1 MQVPLL
7 DLRPQFATIR
17 DEIREAIDRVLE
29 TQVFVLGP
37 EVEKL
42 EREIA
47 DYCGVKFGVGC
58 ASGTD
63 ALLLSL
69 MAAGVSSGDEV
80 ITTPFTFFSTAGS
93 VSRVGGT
100 PVFVDI
106 DPVTYNIDASL
117 IEARITPRTKAL
129 IPVHLFGQCVNM
141 GPVLEIAERHGLRVI
156 EDAAQSIGS
165 KTKLQ
170 GKWASAGS
178 MGHSGCFSFFPTKN
192 LGAYGDGGMVVSND
206 EDLAEKVRMLRVHGS
221 KPKYHHSI
229 IGANSRLD
237 AIQAAVLRVK
247 LKYLDDWSEAR
258 RKNANYYDKAFKGS
272 GIITPSVRGENFSI
286 YNQYVIRT
294 KARDQ
299 VMEYLKKHD
308 VGCEI
313 YYPVPLHLQRCYGFL
328 GYEAG
333 EFPQAEAAAAET
345 VALPIYPELTDEQKD
360 YVVKCVLEGAR
371 Q

>member
-1 MQVPLL
+1 MRVPLL
-7 DLRPQFATIR
+7 DLRPQFARIR
-17 DEIREAIDRVLE
+17 DEIREAIDRILE

-42 EREIA
+42 EQEIA
-47 DYCGVKFGVGC
+47 DYCGAKYGVGC

-63 ALLLSL
+63 SILLSL

-80 ITTPFTFFSTAGS
+80 ITTPYTFFSTAGC
-93 VSRVGGT
+93 VSRVGGI

-106 DPVTYNIDASL
+106 DPATYNIDPSL
-117 IEARITPRTKAL
+117 IEARITPKTKAI
-129 IPVHLFGQCVNM
+129 IPVHLFGQCADM
-141 GPVLEIAERHGLRVI
+141 GPILETAERHGLYVL

-165 KTKLQ
+165 KTKLN
-170 GKWASAGS
+170 GEWRSAGA
-178 MGHSGCFSFFPTKN
+178 MGHFGCFSFFPSKN

-206 EDLAEKVRMLRVHGS
+206 ESLADKVRTLRVHGS
-221 KPKYHHSI
+221 KPKYHHSL

-247 LKYLDDWSEAR
+247 LRYLDEWTEAR
-258 RKNANYYDKAFKGS
+258 RQNARFYDEAFAGS
-272 GIITPSVRGENFSI
+272 EIKTPHVRAENISI

-294 KARDQ
+294 KARDR
-299 VMEYLKKHD
+299 VMEHLKKHD

-328 GYEAG
+328 GYKEG
-333 EFPQAEAAAAET
+333 EFPESEAAAAET
-345 VALPIYPELTDEQKD
+345 LALPIYPELTDEQKG
-360 YVVKCVLEGAR
+360 YVVKCVLEGSR

>member
-1 MQVPLL
+1 MRVPLL
-7 DLRPQFATIR
+7 DLRPQFAKLKK
-17 DEIREAIDRVLE
+17 EIKEAIDRVLE

-47 DYCGVKFGVGC
+47 HYCGAKFGVGC

-63 ALLLSL
+63 SILLSL

-80 ITTPFTFFSTAGS
+80 ITTSYTFFSTAGS
-93 VSRVGGT
+93 VSRVGGV

-106 DPVTYNIDASL
+106 NPKTYNIDPSL
-117 IEARITPRTKAL
+117 VEARITPRTKAI
-129 IPVHLFGQCVNM
+129 IPVHLFGQCADM
-141 GPVLEIAERHGLRVI
+141 GAILEIAERHGLYVI

-165 KTKLQ
+165 KTKLN
-170 GKWASAGS
+170 GEWTKAGAI
-178 MGHSGCFSFFPTKN
+178 GHFGCFSFFPSKN

-206 EDLAEKVRMLRVHGS
+206 ESLADKVRTLRVHGS
-221 KPKYHHSI
+221 KPKYHHSL

-237 AIQAAVLRVK
+237 AMQAAVLSVK
-247 LKYLDDWSEAR
+247 LRYLDEWTEAR
-258 RKNANYYDKAFKGS
+258 RQNARFYDEAFADCE
-272 GIITPSVRGENFSI
+272 IETPHVRAENVSI

-294 KARDQ
+294 KARDR

-328 GYEAG
+328 GYKPG
-333 EFPQAEAAAAET
+333 EFPESEAAAAET
-345 VALPIYPELTDEQKD
+345 LALPIFPELTAEQKD
-360 YVVKCVLEGAR
+360 YVVKCVLEGSR